1 MTSKSTI
8 QAWYDRGVNTEYTHM
23 AVFWDSFDGMDGDY
37 PVYIEAQDEDHARR
51 TVANHQDKLMEVYS
65 YSVPIEDQIDL
76 RRSFT
81 YDMRTTT

>member
-8 QAWYDRGVNTEYTHM
+8 QAWYDRGANRQYTHM
-23 AVFWDSFDGMDGDY
+23 AVYWDSFDGEDGDY
-37 PVYIEAQDEDHARR
+37 PSYIVAVDEEDARKQIRAGQDR
-51 TVANHQDKLMEVYS
+51 LMEVYS

-76 RRSFT
+76 PRSFT